1 MVECWP
7 FRTWD
12 SYTTYGLSLSFSP
25 KDILKRGLGREGQ
38 GRSLRHKDTTTASQ
52 VSEESSDLFL
62 FVSF

>member
-1 MVECWP
+1 MNA
-7 FRTWD
+7 
-12 SYTTYGLSLSFSP
+12 GLLGLGTHIPLRASLSFSP

-52 VSEESSDLFL
+52 ASEESSDLPL